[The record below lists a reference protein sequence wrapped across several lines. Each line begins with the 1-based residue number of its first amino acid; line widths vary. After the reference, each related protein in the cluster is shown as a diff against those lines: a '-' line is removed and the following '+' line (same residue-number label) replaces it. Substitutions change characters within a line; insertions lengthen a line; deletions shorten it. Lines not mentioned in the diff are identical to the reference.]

1 MSNLFYTKHD
11 RGLTVFIDGKSAAVS
26 DTHPQYDTILAA
38 LKAKD
43 FTKARQLMTV
53 ADTINS
59 AAMDVAG
66 GDASKQRIFVEKG
79 KVWYRDRQSKVT
91 ELEGPLVDRIIDAIQ
106 KGLTEKAITPL
117 VMFLDNVMKNKLKDI
132 REELYLFMM
141 SGHMP
146 ITNDGHFLAYKK
158 IRANYTDC
166 YSGKMDNSVGKVVEM
181 ERNHVDDNKE
191 VTCSAGLHFCGMTYL
206 AHFGGARTV
215 IVKVNPRDVVS
226 IPVDYNNAKARACRY
241 EVIGELNVAP
251 EDAFVKPVQETAVGS
266 AWPFP
271 IAEVA
276 PAVTSGPK
284 EGDTPFYAG
293 YTAGYTGSVNSAVA
307 SADRVAYNEGYSK
320 GVADASKGSVARY
333 IYKGAVVATPQ
344 DYDKYGRPL
353 SMTKDAIRKRQLRAA
368 AKSTPKVVAQ
378 PAKST
383 GLWPQPKGF

>member
-158 IRANYTDC
+158 VKGNFFDVYT
-166 YSGKMDNSVGKVVEM
+166 GKIDNSPGK
-181 ERNHVDDNKE
+181 HVSMPQDQVDTNRHN
-191 VTCSAGLHFCGMTYL
+191 TCSRGLHFCTRSYL
-206 AHFGGARTV
+206 SSYSGDKVV
-215 IVKVNPRDVVS
+215 IVKINPRFVFA
-226 IPVDYNNAKARACRY
+226 IPSDYKNAKGRASEY
-241 EVIGELNVAP
+241 YVVGECTGNAVTDEAFISGIVFDESKLDQVAP
-251 EDAFVKPVQETAVGS
+251 TVAFVKDLKPSLKTLAEGYGLSEGGKAWVRVADTKGPLKGEKYTIMRKNDDGTFTSAITKKPVNAEHVKQMSIETKTVRAALVR
-266 AWPFP
+266 
-271 IAEVA
+271 
-276 PAVTSGPK
+276 
-284 EGDTPFYAG
+284 
-293 YTAGYTGSVNSAVA
+293 AVA
-307 SADRVAYNEGYSK
+307 
-320 GVADASKGSVARY
+320 
-333 IYKGAVVATPQ
+333 
-344 DYDKYGRPL
+344 
-353 SMTKDAIRKRQLRAA
+353 
-368 AKSTPKVVAQ
+368 KSRNR
-378 PAKST
+378 
-383 GLWPQPKGF
+383 